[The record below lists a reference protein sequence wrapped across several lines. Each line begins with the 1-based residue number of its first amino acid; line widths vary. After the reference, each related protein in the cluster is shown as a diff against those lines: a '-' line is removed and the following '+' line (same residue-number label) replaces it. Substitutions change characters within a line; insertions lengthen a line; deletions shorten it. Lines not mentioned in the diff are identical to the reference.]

1 MEIGVNTFGIGKELR
16 KNTPLTLKSLKESGV
31 ASVEPIVNFN
41 QHIRRNKLF
50 RYLDSRRPFFSGIFS
65 IDDAEKRIDAIRSSG
80 LKVESIHLNNIA
92 FDDKSI
98 GEIVGFLK
106 RNNIKYGVFSPLE
119 KNLKTNVE
127 KSKDYRKM
135 KTVFQENDL
144 SFLIHNHHHEFVESD
159 GMTPIEYFLENDVA
173 HLELDIGWAFYQNID
188 VVRFVDKYA
197 DKIEIIHIK
206 DIVSKEKKGKRF
218 CTEAGKGILP
228 LKEILKTTKKY
239 AHLKYILDQDD
250 SISGDALSDI
260 RNGIA
265 FVESIL

>member
-1 MEIGVNTFGIGKELR
+1 M
-16 KNTPLTLKSLKESGV
+16 
-31 ASVEPIVNFN
+31 
-41 QHIRRNKLF
+41 
-50 RYLDSRRPFFSGIFS
+50 
-65 IDDAEKRIDAIRSSG
+65 G

-98 GEIVGFLK
+98 GGIVGFLK

-119 KNLKTNVE
+119 KNLKTNV
-127 KSKDYRKM
+127 
-135 KTVFQENDL
+135 
-144 SFLIHNHHHEFVESD
+144 
-159 GMTPIEYFLENDVA
+159 
-173 HLELDIGWAFYQNID
+173 
-188 VVRFVDKYA
+188 

-206 DIVSKEKKGKRF
+206 DIVPKEKKGKRF
-218 CTEAGKGILP
+218 CSEAGKGILP

-265 FVESIL
+265 FVESVL